1 MIHRSLV
8 AILAAVTLLLGMT
21 VSTTLAARP
30 VYVFQTLLT
39 PEAEV
44 PPSPDA
50 DAIGH
55 ATVLVVPES
64 DLICWVVSW
73 NRVDGTVVGA
83 AHIHGPATTEESKPP
98 IVTFFQGVPH
108 GTTDT
113 DRGCTTS
120 AAWADEIVEDPSMF
134 YVNVHSD
141 AIGAGAIRGQ
151 LGD

>member
-1 MIHRSLV
+1 MIRRSVIAILV
-8 AILAAVTLLLGMT
+8 ATALLLGMT
-21 VSTTLAARP
+21 ISPALAARP
-30 VYVFQTLLT
+30 VFVFQTLLT

-44 PPSPDA
+44 PASPDE

-55 ATVLVVPES
+55 ATVLIVPET
-64 DLICWVVSW
+64 DLVCWVVSW
-73 NRVDGTVVGA
+73 NRVDGSVVVA
-83 AHIHGPATTEESKPP
+83 AHIHGPATREQAVAP

-120 AAWADEIVEDPSMF
+120 AAWADEIVETPGMF

-141 AIGAGAIRGQ
+141 AIPAGAVRGQ